1 MVTPSPGGPA
11 ERAGIAPHDALV
23 AINGR
28 PLAGLT
34 LYDAGEMLQG
44 PEGSE
49 VRHGAPAAA
58 RPPRRAASAPRGRAG
73 CEAPL
78 RRVGRRAAR
87 RARQALGVAAGGRRR
102 ALPA

>member
-1 MVTPSPGGPA
+1 VVTPSPGGPA
-11 ERAGIAPHDALV
+11 ERAGIAPRDALV

-49 VRHGAPAAA
+49 VRRGVPAAT

-73 CEAPL
+73 YKALP
-78 RRVGRRAAR
+78 RRASR
-87 RARQALGVAAGGRRR
+87 RAGCRAGQALGAAAHGQQR